1 MSDSGQAVQNS
12 AKRLVRL
19 QVNGE
24 VKELAV
30 EPRSTLL
37 EVLREQLGL
46 TGTKHGC
53 ELGECGLCTV
63 LMDGQPVYSCLV
75 LGVDAEGANII
86 TIEGLADGPRPH
98 PLQKAFAEGGAA
110 QCGYCTPAMLLTA
123 KALLDNNPNPTRD
136 EVRRA
141 LSGTLCRCT
150 GYSKILDAV
159 QMAAKGLSRP

>member
-1 MSDSGQAVQNS
+1 MG
-12 AKRLVRL
+12 KRLVWFR
-19 QVNGE
+19 VNGE

-30 EPRSTLL
+30 EPSSTLV
-37 EVLREQLGL
+37 EILREQLGL

-63 LMDGQPVYSCLV
+63 LMNGQPVYSCLV

-86 TIEGLADGPRPH
+86 TVEGLMEGARPH
-98 PLQKAFAEGGAA
+98 PLQTAFAEGGAA

-136 EVRRA
+136 EIRRA

-159 QMAAKGLSRP
+159 QAAAGRLSQS